1 MAAGALPQ
9 ASRREA
15 RAALCALG
23 FLLGV
28 TALWWALALWP
39 VPGETPAWL
48 ARARWVCFNVG
59 DSGLPDAAG
68 WLLLV
73 GQPLGLGLALAIGWG
88 GALRDGLGALQ
99 RSAAGRVLLA
109 AVALCVV
116 AGLGAAALRVAK
128 AWGIGADAQA
138 WGIGAGS
145 GAAVAEEPLPDTY
158 PRLDRAAPELGLV
171 DQRGV
176 VLDLAR
182 LRGRPALVTFAFG
195 HCESVCPALVHQV
208 RTARE
213 RLREQGGPDA
223 SLPRIAVVTLDPWRD
238 TPSRLPALAQSWGL
252 AADAEAFVL
261 SGPPDDVNALLER
274 WNVPRGRNPQTGQID
289 HPALVY
295 ILDAEG
301 RIAFASSGST
311 QALVELVGRL

>member
-1 MAAGALPQ
+1 MAAGALPR

-15 RAALCALG
+15 SAALCALA

-39 VPGETPAWL
+39 LPGETPAWL

-73 GQPLGLGLALAIGWG
+73 GQPLGLGLALAIGWSR
-88 GALRDGLGALQ
+88 ALRDGFGAL
-99 RSAAGRVLLA
+99 RASAAGRALLVAVVLG
-109 AVALCVV
+109 VAL
-116 AGLGAAALRVAK
+116 GLGAAALRVAQ
-128 AWGIGADAQA
+128 ARGVGAVPGGTD
-138 WGIGAGS
+138 
-145 GAAVAEEPLPDTY
+145 VAEEPLPDTY

-171 DQRGV
+171 DQRGA
-176 VLDLAR
+176 VLELAR

-208 RTARE
+208 RTAKE
-213 RLREQGGPDA
+213 RLREQGAPA
-223 SLPRIAVVTLDPWRD
+223 SSVPRIAVVTLDPWRD

-261 SGPPDDVNALLER
+261 SGRPDDVNALLER
-274 WNVPRGRNPQTGQID
+274 WNVPRGRNAQTGQID

-295 ILDAEG
+295 ILDAQG
-301 RIAFASSGST
+301 RIAYASNGGT